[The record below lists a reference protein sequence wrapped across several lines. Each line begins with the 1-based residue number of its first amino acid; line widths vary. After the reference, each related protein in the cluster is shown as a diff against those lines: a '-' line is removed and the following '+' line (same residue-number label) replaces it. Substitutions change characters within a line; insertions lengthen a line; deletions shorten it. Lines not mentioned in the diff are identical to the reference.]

1 MKQWGLSHY
10 TSVIK
15 CDSGEVLLYNS
26 FMGAIARLSVQQYR
40 DIEKFI
46 THGFK
51 EPDITNNNVLQ
62 ELCTGGFFVPSDLD
76 EQKKV
81 TELLDKEREA
91 VRFSMIILPH
101 ENCNFRC
108 VYCYEKFERGKM
120 ESDIIK
126 GLKLFVDRKVQE
138 TQGLKELNVSWF
150 GGEPLLAQDIIYELS
165 ASFISSCKDNA
176 ISYASGGMSTNG
188 YFLTPSVVDSLLEC
202 KIKRFQIT
210 LDGPESI
217 HNTNR
222 KLIGGGK
229 TYKRIL
235 DNLTKMHDRND
246 DFFIRIRVNFNN
258 DSVSS
263 IKRWLDKEITPLFS
277 NDPRFALSFNSIGKW
292 GGPNDA
298 TLDICDS
305 VSASTLRAQF
315 ATISQ
320 VCNFSDKIVK
330 EPLMP
335 HGNVCYASRGS
346 SIVVGSNGTIYKC
359 TVAFDDPRNIVGKL
373 TTGGQLQINQ
383 TLWDQWTKL
392 NDKDTTWCELCSFYP
407 ACQGRKCPLVA
418 INQKRPVCP
427 MTKEEYETLV
437 QLVAGCKT

>member
-1 MKQWGLSHY
+1 MKQWCLSHY

-15 CDSGEVLLYNS
+15 CNLGEVLLYNS

-46 THGFK
+46 SHGFND
-51 EPDITNNNVLQ
+51 PDITNNNVLQ

-81 TELLDKEREA
+81 TELLDKERET
-91 VRFSMIILPH
+91 VPFSMIILPY

-108 VYCYEKFERGKM
+108 VYCYEKFEHGKM
-120 ESDIIK
+120 KSDIIK

-138 TQGLKELNVSWF
+138 TQGLKGIGVSWF

-165 ASFISSCKDNA
+165 ASFISSCKNNA
-176 ISYASGGMSTNG
+176 ISYTGSMSTNG
-188 YFLTPSVVDSLLEC
+188 YFLTPNVVDSLLEC
-202 KIKRFQIT
+202 KIKRFQVT

-222 KLIGGGK
+222 KLIDGGK
-229 TYKRIL
+229 TYKRIF
-235 DNLTKMHDRND
+235 DNLTKMRDRKD
-246 DFFIRIRVNFNN
+246 DFFIRMRVNFNN
-258 DSVSS
+258 DFVSS
-263 IKRWLDKEITPLFS
+263 IKRWLEEEITPHFS
-277 NDPRFALSFNSIGKW
+277 NDPRFALGFNNITKW

-298 TLDICDS
+298 TLNVCDS
-305 VSASTLRAQF
+305 VSASTLKTQF
-315 ATISQ
+315 TAMSQ
-320 VCNFSDKIVK
+320 MCNFSDQLVK
-330 EPLMP
+330 ELLMP
-335 HGNVCYASRGS
+335 HGNVCYAGRDS
-346 SIVVGSNGTIYKC
+346 SIIVGSNGVIYKC
-359 TVAFDDPRNIVGKL
+359 TLAFDDPRNIVGNL
-373 TTGGQLQINQ
+373 TTDGQLQINK

-392 NDKDTTWCELCSFYP
+392 NDKDTIWCEVCSFYP
-407 ACQGRKCPLVA
+407 SCQGRKCPLEA

-437 QLVAGCKT
+437 QLVASGKT